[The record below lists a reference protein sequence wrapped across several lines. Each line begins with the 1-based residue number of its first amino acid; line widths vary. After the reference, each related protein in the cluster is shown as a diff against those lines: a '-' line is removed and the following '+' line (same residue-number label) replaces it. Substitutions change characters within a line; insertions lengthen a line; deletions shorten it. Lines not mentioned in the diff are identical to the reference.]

1 MRFFQEEEEEEER
14 RLPIYSN
21 YLERSALG
29 ATIRS
34 VDYAF
39 GTMRR
44 KRRRRRSAEG
54 RLSRNRWTM
63 HDARLKEQ
71 RFRQEWEYKFR
82 LRLDRFR
89 IGFEEIRRYEH
100 RFRIVSI
107 YIYIYRTG
115 EFLDRYM
122 GVTTFAH
129 RAPCYSFFPSSCVR
143 SDFLT
148 MYSVYRVTQY
158 RTHHPAHIRYG
169 LCKLAACARVKSGCW
184 DGRGMLYG
192 FMVSSVTR

>member
-1 MRFFQEEEEEEER
+1 MR
-14 RLPIYSN
+14 
-21 YLERSALG
+21 
-29 ATIRS
+29 
-34 VDYAF
+34 
-39 GTMRR
+39 
-44 KRRRRRSAEG
+44 
-54 RLSRNRWTM
+54 
-63 HDARLKEQ
+63 ARLKEQ

-82 LRLDRFR
+82 LGLDRFR
-89 IGFEEIRRYEH
+89 IGFAEIRRYEH

-107 YIYIYRTG
+107 YIYIG

-158 RTHHPAHIRYG
+158 RTQRTFVMVYVNWPRARALKAVVGMVEECYMDLWCHPWHVKIIKRNGKRIG
-169 LCKLAACARVKSGCW
+169 LGSIERWKRLMVFHRAYNLFLAFLETKIGDRASWEVK
-184 DGRGMLYG
+184 
-192 FMVSSVTR
+192 F